1 MWNAL
6 SPSPIP
12 PHPTLQVKKAREMR
26 AKMDLVAFQL
36 TKMHDRLPPLS
47 IYNRKFKL
55 DDWQV
60 RLGGEMEWGGG
71 VNRHGG

>member
-1 MWNAL
+1 
-6 SPSPIP
+6 
-12 PHPTLQVKKAREMR
+12 MR